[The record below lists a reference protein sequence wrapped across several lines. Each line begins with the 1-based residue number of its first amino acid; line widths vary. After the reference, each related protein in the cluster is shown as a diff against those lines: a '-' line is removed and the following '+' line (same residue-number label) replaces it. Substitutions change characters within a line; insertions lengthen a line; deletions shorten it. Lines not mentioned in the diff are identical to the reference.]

1 MRCSIINAVD
11 GEIHITMDLD
21 PCWNVRKGARMQSTA
36 KYVWCALNR
45 TLTTMDELEKV
56 IEGTAKDIGICEL
69 RKRQYIYL
77 WAAKMV
83 LFPCRQG
90 MAS

>member
-1 MRCSIINAVD
+1 
-11 GEIHITMDLD
+11 MDLPNAD

-45 TLTTMDELEKV
+45 TLTTMDEV
-56 IEGTAKDIGICEL
+56 IEGAAKDIGICEL
-69 RKRQYIYL
+69 KEEQKTAVYL
-77 WAAKMV
+77 FVGGKDG

-90 MAS
+90 MASRFVSLCYLRI